1 MSDAI
6 GRVLRQSG
14 RAAWRALV
22 TLLTGDD
29 LTHAAAIAYYALLS
43 LFPFLL
49 LVMVL
54 LGVVTADEA
63 DRRLVLDFVLRYLP
77 ARLDFVK
84 EQLDAFRDMRLGV
97 GLAGA
102 VSLVWASVGVF
113 SAITG
118 AVDQAWG
125 GAHRRNVL
133 GHRLASFAMLASAGG
148 VMVLALV
155 VVSAVQ
161 VAQSSWLGSV
171 LGNLALVR
179 GVEALVLRTLS
190 TLLAMAGAVLVFY
203 FVPNAPVRLRDVWCG
218 AIAAG
223 ALWRL
228 ALELFSQ
235 VLRLNSGLAYV
246 PGSVAAVVAFLL
258 WVYLSAVIL
267 LFGVECTVAH
277 ARLREAAVDA
287 GASA

>member
-1 MSDAI
+1 M
-6 GRVLRQSG
+6 
-14 RAAWRALV
+14 
-22 TLLTGDD
+22 TLFAGDD

-54 LGVVTADEA
+54 LGAVTADEA
-63 DRRLVLDFVLRYLP
+63 DRRLVLEFVLRYLP
-77 ARLDFVK
+77 ARLDFVNT
-84 EQLDAFRDMRLGV
+84 QLDAFRNMRLGV

-102 VSLVWASVGVF
+102 VSLIWASVGVF

-125 GAHRRNVL
+125 AAHRRNAL
-133 GHRLASFAMLASAGG
+133 GHRLASFVMLASVGG

-161 VAQSSWLGSV
+161 MAQSSWLGSL
-171 LGNLALVR
+171 LGNLAIVR
-179 GVEALVLRTLS
+179 GVEAFVLRTLS
-190 TLLAMAGAVLVFY
+190 TVMATVGAGLVFY
-203 FVPNAPVRLRDVWCG
+203 FVPNASVRLRDVWCG

-223 ALWRL
+223 ALWRV
-228 ALELFSQ
+228 AFELFSQ
-235 VLRLNSGLAYV
+235 VLRLNTGLAYV

-258 WVYLSAVIL
+258 WMYLSAVIL

-277 ARLREAAVDA
+277 ARLVDEGAGGAV
-287 GASA
+287 SA